1 MFENMTCPTL
11 DYHNTSHPTTLN
23 DSNTVGRDSISVA
36 SHVAILLLAPVAVM
50 GNALVLTAIW
60 KKSFQR
66 TPFHILLSVLAFTD
80 LCAGVTG
87 LFFSIRFLLDLNRF
101 IMLYFGIPCAIYL
114 STFTLL
120 VITLM
125 SIERWLLMTRRATIT
140 ARRGGIVVAA
150 SLLVPIPFVYFN
162 ALEPTSG
169 TIAKEVITAMAVCM
183 LLCYLA
189 TSFAYI
195 KVFRIIRLHKQQI
208 HGNQSRQNP
217 GQTSINL
224 AKYKRSVI
232 SILYIL
238 ALFSVSF
245 LPIIFSSFVLASVGV
260 NGETLK
266 AQLVCFVFMF
276 LSSSVNPGLYIWRM
290 TDVRYGVIG
299 LFRTNI

>member
-1 MFENMTCPTL
+1 MFENTTCPTL
-11 DYHNTSHPTTLN
+11 DYRNTSHPTTLN
-23 DSNTVGRDSISVA
+23 DSNTVGRDRISVA

-101 IMLYFGIPCAIYL
+101 IMSYFGIPCAIYL

-120 VITLM
+120 VITLI
-125 SIERWLLMTRRATIT
+125 SIERWLLKSRRATIT

-162 ALEPTSG
+162 AFESTTG
-169 TIAKEVITAMAVCM
+169 RIAREVITAMAVCM
-183 LLCYLA
+183 LSCYLA

-195 KVFRIIRLHKQQI
+195 KVFRIIRLHQRQI
-208 HGNQSRQNP
+208 HGKQISERFRQFCFF
-217 GQTSINL
+217 T
-224 AKYKRSVI
+224 KRSTLLLEKSRKI
-232 SILYIL
+232 NFLH
-238 ALFSVSF
+238 LFFIEQHAKLLPF
-245 LPIIFSSFVLASVGV
+245 LLMLDDQVKS
-260 NGETLK
+260 
-266 AQLVCFVFMF
+266 
-276 LSSSVNPGLYIWRM
+276 
-290 TDVRYGVIG
+290 
-299 LFRTNI
+299 

>member
-1 MFENMTCPTL
+1 MFENTTCPTL

-125 SIERWLLMTRRATIT
+125 SIERWLLMSRRASVT

-162 ALEPTSG
+162 ALESTTG
-169 TIAKEVITAMAVCM
+169 RIAREVITAMAVCM

-245 LPIIFSSFVLASVGV
+245 LPIIFSSFFLGSVGV